1 VIECGQ
7 SRHEVVSVGFLA
19 WLFAKGDGQTSGPGR
34 PGRGRKPAKSAKP
47 APGAGKPA
55 PGAGKPVTEARTG
68 VYSVERSVTTLIR
81 SGLKRRKTTRTT
93 KEWRHGNCQ
102 VRHKSKA
109 AATRCRNP

>member
-1 VIECGQ
+1 MIECGQ
-7 SRHEVVSVGFLA
+7 SRPEVAPVGLFA
-19 WLFAKGDGQTSGPGR
+19 WLSAKPDGRQTSR
-34 PGRGRKPAKSAKP
+34 PGRAKAGRAATSKRAQPKPAQGSDKAP
-47 APGAGKPA
+47 APASS
-55 PGAGKPVTEARTG
+55 

-109 AATRCRNP
+109 AAIRCRNS